1 MNEHPLVT
9 VAKKTFFL
17 TGRNL
22 RAGPRSEAGGCLSC
36 AFMIFSFF
44 KYYLQL
50 LLNGNQMIV

>member
-1 MNEHPLVT
+1 MSEHPLVT

-17 TGRNL
+17 TGTNL
-22 RAGPRSEAGGCLSC
+22 GAGSGSEVGGCLSC